1 MLLSLTAVAAIAAGP
16 AIAPQPAGA
25 MSVGTVAGVR
35 AAVAGT
41 GPTAQVA
48 YVCRHR
54 YYTSRRVCWWRPGKP

>member
-1 MLLSLTAVAAIAAGP
+1 MLLSLTAVTAIAA
-16 AIAPQPAGA
+16 AAVIAPQPAGA
-25 MSVGTVAGVR
+25 MSVRTVAGVQ

-41 GPTAQVA
+41 SPAAQVA